1 MKKNEANIISFAVL
15 IDTKG
20 KIVTEQQTAE
30 ISAIKEKLSPITYST
45 LETIVRTAKAELNK
59 LHQKIETELD
69 AKVYKD

>member
-20 KIVTEQQTAE
+20 KIVTAQQTAE
-30 ISAIKEKLSPITYST
+30 ISAIKEKLPPITYST